1 MHPCAGLFCFM
12 GANDMQT
19 HIMYR
24 RDYFPALVWC
34 PWIKDCQII
43 KADPELIEIELT
55 LDQFQ
60 TLKG

>member
-1 MHPCAGLFCFM
+1 
-12 GANDMQT
+12 MQT

-34 PWIKDCQII
+34 PWIKDCQIV
-43 KADPELIEIELT
+43 KADSELIEIELT

-60 TLKG
+60 GLVNSGFEVV